1 VLAETVWVGVTA
13 DRDRVAMVFRRM
25 IGREAGVRELE
36 ILERLLA
43 EQRRSF
49 GERPE
54 AAARYL
60 LIGEKRSGSE
70 IEPAELASA
79 TVLVSAVMNH
89 DEFVMKR

>member
-1 VLAETVWVGVTA
+1 
-13 DRDRVAMVFRRM
+13 M
-25 IGREAGVRELE
+25 IGREPGKREVE
-36 ILERLLA
+36 ILERLLG

-54 AAARYL
+54 AAAKFL
-60 LIGEKRSGSE
+60 AIGEQRGGAGL
-70 IEPAELASA
+70 EPVELAAA